1 MFRYLHKLAATAL
14 LIGMVSA
21 ASGQATTV
29 QVPDQS
35 RTSVLTATVGEQ
47 CRITVPA
54 SISFAVLNVNAATA
68 SSPVTVSIDNIVLAN
83 ATRRLRVLVR
93 AVGINFT
100 PPFVGDSTWAS
111 ADVSWNAPAWQN
123 GAGFAGVLNSVVF
136 VRMAET
142 LANVPNTNTG
152 SLIFTLAARPTV
164 RRAGNHTLNMTWRVE
179 AF

>member
-1 MFRYLHKLAATAL
+1 MFRYLHKLAIAAL

-21 ASGQATTV
+21 ASAQTTV
-29 QVPDQS
+29 PIPDQS

-47 CRITVPA
+47 CRINVPA
-54 SISFAVLNVNAATA
+54 TISFAVTNVNAATA
-68 SSPVTVSIDNIVLAN
+68 SSPVTVVIDNIVLAN

-93 AVGINFT
+93 AVGISFT
-100 PPFVGDSTWAS
+100 PPIVGDATWAS
-111 ADVSWNAPAWQN
+111 ADVSWNAATWQN

-142 LANVPNTNTG
+142 LPNVPNTQTG
-152 SLIFTLAARPTV
+152 NLTFTLAARPTV

>member
-1 MFRYLHKLAATAL
+1 MFRYLHKMAATAL

-21 ASGQATTV
+21 AHGQATTV
-29 QVPDQS
+29 PIPDQS

-47 CRITVPA
+47 CRINVPA
-54 SISFAVLNVNAATA
+54 TISFAVTNVAVPTA
-68 SSPVTVSIDNIVLAN
+68 SSSVTVAIDTIVLAN
-83 ATRRLRVLVR
+83 ATRRLRILVR

-100 PPFVGDSTWAS
+100 PPVIGDNTWSS
-111 ADVSWNAPAWQN
+111 ADVSWNAATWSN
-123 GAGFAGVLNSVVF
+123 GLPFAGVLNSVVF

-142 LANVPNTNTG
+142 LPNVPNTQTSN
-152 SLIFTLAARPTV
+152 LIFTLAGRPTV